1 MFCLS
6 PLNWYWLQ
14 LGHGGQIPQS
24 HRQKDSRRNGTKQE
38 KIFIEGC
45 QKHGGLSLK
54 KAEEL
59 WQLFDPFK
67 GYGFNKAHAA
77 SYAKVAYQTAY
88 MKANY
93 PTEFM
98 AAVLTTDS
106 GEVEKIAETIGE
118 CVRMKLPV
126 LPPDVNESLGD
137 FTVVSVKDKD
147 KETEGIRFGLYTI
160 KNLGKEIANAIIE
173 ERLPTT
179 DINLFPTFLTASSTK
194 T

>member
-1 MFCLS
+1 MADFLA
-6 PLNWYWLQ
+6 
-14 LGHGGQIPQS
+14 
-24 HRQKDSRRNGTKQE
+24 
-38 KIFIEGC
+38 
-45 QKHGGLSLK
+45 

-88 MKANY
+88 MKGQLSGRIL
-93 PTEFM
+93 
-98 AAVLTTDS
+98 AAVLTADS

-137 FTVVSVKDKD
+137 FTVIS
-147 KETEGIRFGLYTI
+147 I
-160 KNLGKEIANAIIE
+160 KRKGQRN
-173 ERLPTT
+173 
-179 DINLFPTFLTASSTK
+179 
-194 T
+194 